1 GSAAAC
7 GSFNGRIDELRV
19 LSKGLSGAEV
29 RADYLRAGAFRAEVS
44 TTAGQLWEVI
54 AATAPH
60 NGRYLALSGA
70 PGSTAVET
78 VTLYHLDLPESTTT
92 LKGAGGTNQVKFVV
106 SDRAGNEVTAG
117 PYTVLKDTTVLQP
130 SLFWMVP
137 LSTQSI
143 YLVASATDNFSG
155 IKDFQ
160 FEISSS
166 PVFAPPV
173 STSPWV
179 ETATYT
185 FTSLLNSTTY
195 FARVRARD
203 NLLNTSIASRL
214 DQVGGYPITASTST
228 FGSVFYSSAS
238 ATPATAPQGDYVSM
252 VRITLQMPPGATSK
266 FLSLHVYK
274 TGDLPPASIVEAS
287 VHQDGYNDGMFVS
300 SVDVR
305 LAGAALVNDEAFINL
320 SAEGTAPDLTD
331 TPKNYFVAFRLRPD
345 AQPGKTDAAAT
356 PANVFGAEI
365 VTVGAEIVP
374 VGEVVPTQV
383 RCL

>member
-1 GSAAAC
+1 NGSCSAGTGTAGNGKLCLDATDSGDYAFIPNQWHHVAFTYDGNGSGALYADGIHVATVTRSFATPAGEVWVGSAAAC
-7 GSFNGRIDELRV
+7 GSFNGRVDELRV
-19 LSKGLSGAEV
+19 LSRGLSGAEL

-44 TTAGQLWEVI
+44 TTAGQAWEVI

-78 VTLYHLDLPESTTT
+78 LTLYHLDLPESTTT
-92 LKGAGGTNQVKFVV
+92 LKGAGGTNQVRFVV

-155 IKDFQ
+155 VKDFQ

-166 PVFAPPV
+166 ALFNSSV

-185 FTSLLNSTTY
+185 FTGLLNSTTY

-228 FGSVFYSSAS
+228 FGSVYYS
-238 ATPATAPQGDYVSM
+238 TAPVGSTVALQGAYTAM
-252 VRITLQMPPGATSK
+252 LKFTLAAPPRA
-266 FLSLHVYK
+266 
-274 TGDLPPASIVEAS
+274 
-287 VHQDGYNDGMFVS
+287 
-300 SVDVR
+300 
-305 LAGAALVNDEAFINL
+305 
-320 SAEGTAPDLTD
+320 
-331 TPKNYFVAFRLRPD
+331 
-345 AQPGKTDAAAT
+345 
-356 PANVFGAEI
+356 
-365 VTVGAEIVP
+365 
-374 VGEVVPTQV
+374 PTQ
-383 RCL
+383 